1 MGYSSF
7 RYSRLGRSNIFFT
20 GLVKIYNRDMAGG
33 PGDEAGAE
41 AGGSSSAGVAGQDLK
56 RPRARAHYSGLWI
69 GEAKPG
75 DGLEDEIAPNPIK
88 SPPPLVASS
97 PLALES

>member
-1 MGYSSF
+1 
-7 RYSRLGRSNIFFT
+7 
-20 GLVKIYNRDMAGG
+20 MAGG

-41 AGGSSSAGVAGQDLK
+41 AGSSQSAGVASGHDLK
-56 RPRARAHYSGLWI
+56 RPLARAHYSGLWI

-88 SPPPLVASS
+88 CPPPLVASS
-97 PLALES
+97 PLGLET

>member
-1 MGYSSF
+1 
-7 RYSRLGRSNIFFT
+7 
-20 GLVKIYNRDMAGG
+20 MAGG
-33 PGDEAGAE
+33 PGEEAGAE
-41 AGGSSSAGVAGQDLK
+41 AGSSKGVAGLDLASGQDLK

-88 SPPPLVASS
+88 CPPPLVASA